1 MNEID
6 SQLNIEKNFSNTI
19 DYETLEEFVDELQDE
34 RHMRTIVPSNYYLI
48 YDDREIYNKVK
59 QMIII

>member
-19 DYETLEEFVDELQDE
+19 GYETLEEFVDELQDE
-34 RHMRTIVPSNYYLI
+34 RHMRTIIPSDYYLI
-48 YDDREIYNKVK
+48 YDDGKIYNKVK
-59 QMIII
+59 QMIKI

>member
-19 DYETLEEFVDELQDE
+19 GYETLEEFVDELQDE

-59 QMIII
+59 QMIKI

>member
-19 DYETLEEFVDELQDE
+19 GYETLEEFVDELQDE
-34 RHMRTIVPSNYYLI
+34 RHMHTIFPSDYYLI
-48 YDDREIYNKVK
+48 
-59 QMIII
+59 